1 MGKLKKTSVTK
12 DAATLSGSIIRN
24 WARTHFQEDTA
35 DNASRQ
41 LQYKRLKIGD
51 PAFGTLQETVN
62 VLHSVCLKI
71 NGNNLWNNLSGLLS
85 TPHNKH
91 LR

>member
-41 LQYKRLKIGD
+41 L
-51 PAFGTLQETVN
+51 
-62 VLHSVCLKI
+62 
-71 NGNNLWNNLSGLLS
+71 
-85 TPHNKH
+85 
-91 LR
+91 